1 MDDLTIRVMQ
11 WSARGYCCSQIMA
24 LLALEAQGRQNPDLV
39 SAQAGLCLGV
49 GHSGETCGVFSGAAC
64 VLGLYAGKGSDGE
77 TAHERLSLM
86 FEQLTQWFSQNVGG
100 TYGGTSCRQ
109 ILGDGESQPHPAR
122 CGSILLDTYRQ
133 VQAILL
139 ENGFDP
145 SRGRHEEP

>member
-39 SAQAGLCLGV
+39 RAQAGLCLG
-49 GHSGETCGVFSGAAC
+49 GGNSGGTCGVLTGAAC
-64 VLGLYAGKGSDGE
+64 VLGLYAGKGTDGE
-77 TAHERLSLM
+77 TAHERLPLM
-86 FEQLTQWFSQNVGG
+86 FEQLTQWFSRTVGE
-100 TYGGTSCRQ
+100 TYGGTTCRQ

-122 CGSILLDTYRQ
+122 CGPILLDTYRQ
-133 VQAILL
+133 VQTILL

-145 SRGRHEEP
+145 ALSPHEYP